1 MSSRVDLELTV
12 ELPVSSPLSGRII
25 QILKF
30 KVYHHAGAVYGD
42 VCKWISKLGENSI
55 LKYVLG

>member
-1 MSSRVDLELTV
+1 MSSRVDFELTV
-12 ELPVSSPLSGRII
+12 ELPVSSPLSGRIR
-25 QILKF
+25 QILEF

-42 VCKWISKLGENSI
+42 VFKWISKLEENSI